1 MQPIKPSPQLEQS
14 ARRMTLPKDDLD
26 VSPELPAPQFSLPLD
41 DDDDDSFR
49 LHPLRLSA
57 PFKEENY
64 MQQSV

>member
-1 MQPIKPSPQLEQS
+1 
-14 ARRMTLPKDDLD
+14 MTLPKDDLN

-49 LHPLRLSA
+49 LHPLRFSA